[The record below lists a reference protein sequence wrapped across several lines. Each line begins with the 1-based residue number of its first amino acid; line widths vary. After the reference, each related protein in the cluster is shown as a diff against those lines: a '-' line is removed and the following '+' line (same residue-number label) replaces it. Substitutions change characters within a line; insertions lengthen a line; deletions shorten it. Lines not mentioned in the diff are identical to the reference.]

1 MKLILF
7 YPEGPAAK
15 GGRVIR
21 GYTHPLPPDADEAA
35 ARQEATRVVRPG
47 FEVRGLARTRTG
59 WSGWAEPAPA
69 TAPPLPSA
77 G

>member
-35 ARQEATRVVRPG
+35 ARGLAATAVRPG
-47 FEVRGLARTRTG
+47 YELKGLTRTRSG

-69 TAPPLPSA
+69 SAPPLPSA